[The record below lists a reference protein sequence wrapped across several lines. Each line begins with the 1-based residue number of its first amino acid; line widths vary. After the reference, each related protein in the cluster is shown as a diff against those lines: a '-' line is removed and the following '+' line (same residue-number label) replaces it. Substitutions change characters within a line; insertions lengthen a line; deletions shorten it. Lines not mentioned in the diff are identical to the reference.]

1 MPRIVRNILWGIAP
15 LLLSA
20 GLSAPAQAAGED
32 PLDAQIGRCFALRR
46 SQPGEAAQIA
56 QRALPQA
63 QRDPAQRI
71 KLLSCL
77 GQAQALAGDGAAAIA
92 TVERTVAELKA
103 HPQPPPFMLRAY
115 SNMAVALHVA
125 GQLHLALDYYTR
137 AYDAA
142 LAADSAAAQ
151 VSTLIN
157 VAIIY
162 SEELAAYD
170 QAENYFA
177 RAQVIAER
185 SGKPDPLL
193 AYNRAMN
200 AIRAGRD
207 QAVPALLD
215 QAERSARTSD
225 SQLII
230 ARAQAERI
238 ALQARRGLAENPRP
252 RLLAIAQ
259 QQQQEQDP
267 SGASTTLVR
276 VSALALADRDPAAAL
291 HQAGAALALARSG
304 GFRTEQREAMQALLA
319 AQRALG
325 QYRQALATSEAL
337 NQRQVQELRSYNL
350 AELAALQER
359 LDDADRLRELAAV
372 RADQRVQALQL
383 DNARALRNLAILG
396 FCALALLSA
405 GFYVY
410 QRRVRARLELLSS
423 TDAMTGM
430 LNRRAANAR
439 MAALPVPSDSVRRN
453 VVFLVD
459 IDHFKEVNDRHGHE
473 AGDALLVEIARR
485 LRALGEPDGIVA
497 RWGGEEFLVAWAN
510 VDLARVVQLAE
521 DMRASIAD
529 HPVALPDGGTQ
540 PMTVSIGFACWPF
553 HPDLQGQQRGDFHHA
568 LSLADRALYAS
579 KHGGR
584 DAWTGLWGNAGLGP
598 AAVSALDH
606 PDQAEAAGQLRVLT
620 NRAPVQWRARA
631 VPQGRL
637 RSLA

>member
-1 MPRIVRNILWGIAP
+1 MPSIVRNILWGIAP
-15 LLLSA
+15 LLLCA
-20 GLSAPAQAAGED
+20 GLAVPAHAAAPGED
-32 PLDAQIGRCFALRR
+32 ALDAQIGRCFQLRH
-46 SQPGEAAQIA
+46 SQPSEAAHIA

-63 QRDPAQRI
+63 QHDPAQRI
-71 KLLSCL
+71 KLLSCM
-77 GQAQALAGDGAAAIA
+77 GQAQALAGDGNAAIA
-92 TVERTVAELKA
+92 TVDRTVAELKA

-115 SNMAVALHVA
+115 SNLAVALHVA
-125 GQLHLALDYYTR
+125 GQLHRALDYYKL

-142 LAADSAAAQ
+142 LAADSAEAQ

-170 QAENYFA
+170 QAEDYFA
-177 RAQVIAER
+177 RAQVIADR
-185 SGKPDPLL
+185 SGKPSPLL
-193 AYNRAMN
+193 AYNRVMN

-207 QAVPALLD
+207 QAVPSLLD
-215 QAERSARTSD
+215 QAERIARASD
-225 SQLII
+225 TQIII
-230 ARAQAERI
+230 ARSQAERI

-252 RLLAIAQ
+252 RLLEIARQ
-259 QQQQEQDP
+259 QQQAQDP

-291 HQAGAALALARSG
+291 QQANAALALARSG
-304 GFRTEQREAMQALLA
+304 GFRAEQRDAMQALLA

-337 NQRQVQELRSYNL
+337 NQRQVRELRSHNL
-350 AELAALQER
+350 AGLATLQER
-359 LDDADRLRELAAV
+359 LSDTERVRELAAM

-383 DNARALRNLAILG
+383 DSARTLRNLAILG

-405 GFYVY
+405 GFYLY

-439 MAALPVPSDSVRRN
+439 MAALPTQSDGAQRH

-459 IDHFKEVNDRHGHE
+459 IDHFKDVNDRHGHQ
-473 AGDALLVEIARR
+473 AGDAVLVEIARR
-485 LRALGEPDGIVA
+485 LRALGEPEGIVA
-497 RWGGEEFLVAWAN
+497 RWGGEEFLLAWAN
-510 VDLARVVQLAE
+510 VDVTRATRIAE
-521 DMRASIAD
+521 DIRASIAD
-529 HPVALPDGGTQ
+529 HPVALPGGGSQ

-584 DAWTGLWGNAGLGP
+584 DAWTGLWGNAGIRT
-598 AAVSALDH
+598 AAVWALDH
-606 PDQAEAAGQLRVLT
+606 PDQAEAAGQLRVLS
-620 NRAPVQWRARA
+620 NRAPAQWRARA
-631 VPQGRL
+631 Q
-637 RSLA
+637 AQQ